1 MPETRYEDNILGFLP
16 KEDWLDVGFNVSRPG
31 DPIDGLFGDERTD
44 NIVARWETIA
54 NEYSV
59 PMMAQFHGWDTEA
72 QTTFRIP
79 VDTHNIEKGLI
90 KVKLNQSERMR
101 TLLRSGVKN
110 DDMYDYVVNDGLRLA
125 DQVITRTKVAKNEL
139 LATGK
144 VTIKENNLDLTI
156 DYGVPDSHANISLDL
171 SKGADIPSQIND
183 IVMKALAEGVVIN
196 GFVTSRKV
204 INAMRE
210 NEVIQKAINGTAMVG
225 VLPSRV
231 ALESYL
237 STEFGINN
245 IITNDLTYGLPG
257 EETNGRPHVVA
268 TRYFPENK
276 ISFFGTGLSGKLGD
290 GLWGDPPE
298 TDVQQLLDVTGSSES
313 PYVFITQWVE
323 KDPSVLWTKASAL
336 FIPVLYLPNSLW
348 IATASFIPT
357 SDLTVK
363 PLPNT
368 VDLWGNTSDDLQSG
382 IFVGDGKIVGTLKY
396 LSSGALATDWGAGNF
411 IALGFEGNALN
422 NAKHI
427 YVGVD
432 PSAGSGL
439 QDIMP
444 DPDKAAVAKVT
455 SKDSQKFKVIID
467 YGTYTKVKEYD
478 LSGLTV
484 LNS

>member
-1 MPETRYEDNILGFLP
+1 MSEPRYENNILGFLP

-31 DPIDGLFGDERTD
+31 DPIDGLFGDIRTG
-44 NIVARWETIA
+44 NLVAMWETIA
-54 NEYSV
+54 NEYNV

-101 TLLRSGVKN
+101 ALLRSGVQN
-110 DDMYDYVVNDGLRLA
+110 DDMYDYVINDGLRLA
-125 DQVITRTKVAKNEL
+125 DQVVTRTKVAKNEL

-144 VTIKENNLDLTI
+144 VTIHENGLDLTV
-156 DYGVPDSHANISLDL
+156 DYGVPSEHTSLVLDL
-171 SKGADIPSQIND
+171 SKEADIPSQIND

-196 GFVTSRKV
+196 GFVTSRKI

-210 NEVIQKAINGTAMVG
+210 NTVIQKAINGTAMVG
-225 VLPSRV
+225 VLPSRS
-231 ALESYL
+231 ALDSYL
-237 STEFGINN
+237 STEFGINM

-257 EETNGRPHVVA
+257 VEIAGRPHVNA

-276 ISFFGTGLSGKLGD
+276 ISFFGTGLNGKLGD

-298 TDVQQLLDVTGSSES
+298 TDVQQLLNVVGSSES

-323 KDPSVLWTKASAL
+323 KDPSVLWTKASTL
-336 FIPVLYLPNSLW
+336 FMPVLYLPNSLW
-348 IATASFIPT
+348 IATASFTPVN
-357 SDLTVK
+357 DLVVS
-363 PLPNT
+363 PLDDT
-368 VDLWGNTSDDLQSG
+368 VDLWGNVASDLQEG
-382 IFVGDGKIVGTLKY
+382 IFVGEDKIVGNLKY
-396 LSSGALATDWGAGNF
+396 LSSGQLVTDWGAGNF
-411 IALGFEGNALN
+411 IALKFSGSAVNG
-422 NAKHI
+422 AKHI

-439 QDIMP
+439 QDIVP
-444 DPDKAAVAKVT
+444 DPDKAAVCKVT
-455 SKDSQKFKVIID
+455 NKNAQKFRVIID
-467 YGTYTKVKEYD
+467 YGSYTKTKDYD

-484 LNS
+484 ATA